1 MAHILHIE
9 TSAAICSVSI
19 ASDGNLIAS
28 LNGQSINDHISQLT
42 TLIDE
47 VCKNSGITL
56 QQLSAIAV
64 SAGPGSYTGLRI
76 GVSTAKGLCH
86 ALNIPLIAVNTLASM
101 VEGIKDTYPEKNIL
115 FCPLIDARRMEVYT
129 LLSDHSGQLLI
140 PQQAY
145 VMQEE
150 HLFNSY
156 LSCHKIVFFGSGLNK
171 CKTFLN
177 NLNALFHEDY
187 FQTAGSM
194 HLLANRQYLAGNF
207 ENMAY
212 FEPTY
217 IKEFYTTLK
226 IK

>member
-9 TSAAICSVSI
+9 TSAAICSVSV
-19 ASDGNLIAS
+19 ACDGNLIAVI
-28 LNGQSINDHISQLT
+28 NGALVNDHIAQLT
-42 TLIDE
+42 TLIAR
-47 VCKNSGITL
+47 VCETSKITL
-56 QQLSAIAV
+56 QQLNAIAV

-86 ALNIPLIAVNTLASM
+86 ALNIPLIAVNTLISM

-150 HLFNSY
+150 HIFNSY
-156 LSCHKIVFFGSGLNK
+156 LSCHKIVFLGQ
-171 CKTFLN
+171 
-177 NLNALFHEDY
+177 D
-187 FQTAGSM
+187 
-194 HLLANRQYLAGNF
+194 
-207 ENMAY
+207 
-212 FEPTY
+212 
-217 IKEFYTTLK
+217 
-226 IK
+226 

>member
-9 TSAAICSVSI
+9 TSAAICSVSV
-19 ASDGNLIAS
+19 ACDGNLIAVI
-28 LNGQSINDHISQLT
+28 NGALVNDHIAQLT
-42 TLIDE
+42 TLIAR
-47 VCKNSGITL
+47 VCETSKITL
-56 QQLSAIAV
+56 QQLNAIAV
-64 SAGPGSYTGLRI
+64 SAGPVAYTGLRI

-86 ALNIPLIAVNTLASM
+86 ALNIPLIAVNTLVSM

-115 FCPLIDARRMEVYT
+115 FCPLIDARRMQVYT
-129 LLSDHSGQLLI
+129 LLSDHSGQLLL

-150 HLFNSY
+150 HIFNSY

-187 FQTAGSM
+187 LQTAGSM
-194 HLLANRQYLAGNF
+194 HLLANRQYLSSKF

-212 FEPTY
+212 FEPSY